1 MMCAEF
7 ERGAYMPNSSG
18 EQVSTYTASDFDLP
32 TYQNLPVVTDDVVF
46 SNPSFMSNEIE
57 QMNSNLNGRLNLTD
71 DPNLSSII
79 LNDVTSS
86 KDEFVN
92 IEPMARDRCN
102 TWPMRRPAEMNQTLP
117 MSQDKID
124 EEISSSN
131 SSLQKDDGSL
141 DEYMPQHRVRRQSLY
156 SQGSPESEIDDP
168 ACKKSNSRRN
178 AWGNMS
184 YADLIT
190 QAILS
195 SPEKRLTLSQ
205 VYEWMVQNVP
215 YFRDKGDSNSSAGW
229 KNSIRH
235 NLSLH
240 SRFMRIQNEGAGK
253 SSWWVINP
261 DAKPGR
267 NPRRRSATMETTTKT
282 ILDKKR
288 RGVRKRMDM
297 VNESSLSS
305 LNESAQS
312 QRDFLDRDEGLGA
325 SDYEPFRS
333 RTQSNVSMPGQR
345 MTPPME
351 GFEDY
356 KFPPWSGQQIS
367 QPASGATINDLLD
380 RTDQIRL
387 DTEEFR
393 QMRASGQ
400 LVHPVKTEQKNE
412 PPSNQQPFYQELCV
426 VRGPDNLQNP
436 LLCNQ
441 FSMSASSAPK
451 PASMQCASNAS
462 FYPYG
467 VHNSQN
473 RLWNSTNPVN
483 SMALNSNGL
492 PIDLENV
499 NTFES
504 SNLDYD
510 MEAVLRHELNSAN
523 GLSFDL

>member
-1 MMCAEF
+1 MDELDDLSTEM
-7 ERGAYMPNSSG
+7 RG
-18 EQVSTYTASDFDLP
+18 
-32 TYQNLPVVTDDVVF
+32 
-46 SNPSFMSNEIE
+46 
-57 QMNSNLNGRLNLTD
+57 
-71 DPNLSSII
+71 
-79 LNDVTSS
+79 
-86 KDEFVN
+86 
-92 IEPMARDRCN
+92 RCY
-102 TWPMRRPAEMNQTLP
+102 TWPMQQYS
-117 MSQDKID
+117 MSQALVPCPSHGLSVQDAPSSSYQSMTS
-124 EEISSSN
+124 ISSSMCT
-131 SSLQKDDGSL
+131 GSL
-141 DEYMPQHRVRRQSLY
+141 SHGLPSVASLDPWVSTSESQLFPYGYPHPQPST
-156 SQGSPESEIDDP
+156 SGSMLQIHDLVPP
-168 ACKKSNSRRN
+168 LRKKRIRRRN
-178 AWGNMS
+178 PDSIPQKKPNPWGEDS
-184 YADLIT
+184 YSDLIAKALESAPGGRMKLNEIY
-190 QAILS
+190 QWFS
-195 SPEKRLTLSQ
+195 D
-205 VYEWMVQNVP
+205 NVP
-215 YFRDKGDSNSSAGW
+215 YFKERSSQEHAAGW